1 MTDGPN
7 PVADAWKL
15 VAEEAARFDAALA
28 EALEPQRAYL
38 TELERT
44 LYGGGKRVRPLL
56 LILAAKLVAPDRPL
70 SHKAVQG
77 AVSLEMLHVAT
88 LIHDDI
94 VDDASMRRGGPS
106 IHAERGTAAAV
117 LIGDLQFIQAIRVF
131 AGSVDTEADMGLV
144 RLVLDVGFKICC
156 GELDEMADVAEASAE
171 MRRQRYFQTIDRKT
185 AILFGLACEVGATL
199 ANGRTRQ
206 IAMLSHYGRSVGRAF
221 QIMDDLFDLV
231 EGSHSSGKPRAADLA
246 ARCWTLPII
255 NAHEEAA
262 PGSALAAVM
271 AGHATAAEDIEAA
284 RRQVADSDGFAAA
297 YHAARAHALAGAAEL
312 EGFPAGPFREALI
325 RIAHHVVDRGIGTPP
340 PGEDP

>member
-1 MTDGPN
+1 MSEAIN
-7 PVADAWKL
+7 PITDAWAL
-15 VAEEAARFDAALA
+15 VAEDAARFDAALA

-38 TELERT
+38 TDLERR
-44 LYGGGKRVRPLL
+44 LYSGGKKVRPLL
-56 LILAAKLVAPDRPL
+56 LILAAKLVAPDRRL

-94 VDDASMRRGGPS
+94 VDEAAMRRGGPS
-106 IHAERGTAAAV
+106 VHAERGTAAAV

-131 AGSVDTEADMGLV
+131 ASSIDTEADMGLV

-156 GELDEMADVAEASAE
+156 GELDEMADDAEAAAE
-171 MRRQRYFQTIDRKT
+171 IRRQRYFQTIDRKT

-199 ANGRTRQ
+199 AGARTRQ

-231 EGSHSSGKPRAADLA
+231 QPSDASGKPRAADLA
-246 ARCWTLPII
+246 ARRWTLPII
-255 NAHEEAA
+255 NAHQDAG
-262 PGSALAAVM
+262 PGSALTSVM
-271 AGHATAAEDIEAA
+271 AGTMKAPEDIEAA
-284 RRQVADSDGFAAA
+284 RQEVADSDGFTTA

-312 EGFPAGPFREALI
+312 EGFPTGPFRDALM
-325 RIAHHVVDRGIGTPP
+325 RIAHHVVDRGIGRPP
-340 PGEDP
+340 SGEAP